1 MMGSRTSFVS
11 VGLFVCWHTHLQN
24 VMLVHVVGSIEVAS
38 QGTHGATRQ
47 REGEARQGNAMR
59 GERPQWQQPQHSGAE
74 LEFIGID
81 KDA

>member
-1 MMGSRTSFVS
+1 
-11 VGLFVCWHTHLQN
+11 
-24 VMLVHVVGSIEVAS
+24 MLVHVVGSISVAS

-47 REGEARQGNAMR
+47 REGEGRQGNAMR